1 MENNEQMTIR
11 QALEVTKQIL
21 DGISV
26 PVAMLDQI
34 GAPLRAVA
42 GGVPARPKTWRS
54 AANGVI
60 SLKWWDWPEEKLA
73 AAARILMSE
82 DEYLLKKFAEEWK
95 DE

>member
-34 GAPLRAVA
+34 GAPLRAA
-42 GGVPARPKTWRS
+42 SENLGIMIEGIDRA
-54 AANGVI
+54 
-60 SLKWWDWPEEKLA
+60 EK
-73 AAARILMSE
+73 
-82 DEYLLKKFAEEWK
+82 AEEERK
-95 DE
+95 NGAGDGVSV